1 MATRPGDRAPSAA
14 PYPTLPAYSQ
24 ARELH
29 AVLRVTARRIGPSPF
44 AVDRLLREKA
54 LRTVLDAA
62 EAGARV
68 GPARRG
74 RFYRAG
80 WFATHD
86 LNGLLNTAQAL
97 GRFPPESRLAPDAAL
112 RMAQQALTIA
122 TGVMRRRASRPPPNP
137 GG

>member
-1 MATRPGDRAPSAA
+1 MVTRPGDRAPSAA

-44 AVDRLLREKA
+44 ALDRLLREKA
-54 LRTVLDAA
+54 LRTVLDTA

-68 GPARRG
+68 GPSRRG

-86 LNGLLNTAQAL
+86 LGALINTAQAL
-97 GRFPPESRLAPDAAL
+97 GHFPAEARLAADAAI

-122 TGVMRRRASRPPPNP
+122 TGVMRRRE
-137 GG
+137 